1 MSVSEEEDLGCHWAV
16 SGPATNSLWEPCLDK
31 ILCKDRVSRSLR
43 GLGNSDL
50 FLCVSF
56 FPSSK
61 HRLYLKPSP
70 APDFQL
76 MPPKAAPAQ
85 LALATSSCAWIPY
98 SSCPSPCHLSPGDL
112 FVPSC
117 CHILIY
123 SIAADG
129 RALPGFSAPGKLYS
143 VAKVITSSREQEVN
157 SRLLSSAWTR
167 HKFSVESTVQ
177 AAATQYRNK

>member
-1 MSVSEEEDLGCHWAV
+1 MSC
-16 SGPATNSLWEPCLDK
+16 SLK
-31 ILCKDRVSRSLR
+31 
-43 GLGNSDL
+43 GLGNSNL

-56 FPSSK
+56 FLSLK

-70 APDFQL
+70 APDVQPEQL
-76 MPPKAAPAQ
+76 LHSWRWPCTHACIA
-85 LALATSSCAWIPY
+85 Y
-98 SSCPSPCHLSPGDL
+98 SSCPSPHHLSPGDL

-117 CHILIY
+117 CHILIHFI
-123 SIAADG
+123 SADG
-129 RALPGFSAPGKLYS
+129 RALPGFSAPGVLYS